1 MMKRKTAI
9 EKITPTQLKYL
20 RAVIDYPMTKHPQDN
35 FYDVY
40 IAQIARYGKI
50 GKTGYGFNTWDYA
63 WSSTMRRNIAKR
75 LTKEE
80 LLEVCDIIM
89 KEAA

>member
-1 MMKRKTAI
+1 MIRKTAM

-20 RAVIDYPMTKHPQDN
+20 RAVIDYPMTKHPYDN

-40 IAQIARYGKI
+40 IAQIARYGKF
-50 GKTGYGFNTWDYA
+50 GGGFNTWDYA
-63 WSSTMRRNIAKR
+63 WSSTLRRNIAKR

-80 LLEVCDIIM
+80 LLEVCDIIV

>member
-1 MMKRKTAI
+1 MSKRLKAI
-9 EKITPTQLKYL
+9 EKITRTQLKYL
-20 RAVIDYPMTKHPQDN
+20 QAVINYPMTKHPQDN

-50 GKTGYGFNTWDYA
+50 GKTGHGFNPWDYA

-75 LTKEE
+75 LTREE
-80 LLEVCDIIM
+80 LLEVCEEIM

>member
-1 MMKRKTAI
+1 MSKRLKAI

-20 RAVIDYPMTKHPQDN
+20 QAVINYPMTKHPQDN

-40 IAQIARYGKI
+40 IAQIARYGKYW
-50 GKTGYGFNTWDYA
+50 GGFCSRDYA
-63 WSSTMRRNIAKR
+63 WGSNMRRNIAKR
-75 LTKEE
+75 LTREE
-80 LLEVCDIIM
+80 LLEVCEEIM